1 MILGLANSAD
11 RGTLQIPPMSKEAP
25 SHPPVGRDVIEL
37 QLQRLQ
43 ASSHFKH
50 SLRCSSFLDYVVRKT
65 IEGSQD
71 QLKERTI
78 GVEAFNRP
86 PAYDL
91 SSDPIVRTVAGEVRK
106 RLTQYYYEPEHQD
119 ELRIELHPGSYIPEF
134 KPVAARALDSGEA
147 TAPEPAPAPAIDHSA
162 SQIGTAP
169 AVASPPAL
177 RRRRI
182 VALLAS
188 LSAATVACASLVVFL
203 YPPPLQR
210 FWQPVLHGSGQA
222 LICVGS
228 VLAMVPSQSSSV
240 SAASVGGHPLSSNPL
255 SIADAIAIS
264 NLQQLLSRHSR
275 ASTIQSAAETEF
287 PDLQRGPVILVSG
300 FNNPWSMRLTD
311 PLRFH
316 FLRPATDI
324 FEIQDR
330 TDPIHGT
337 WAINT
342 LTPLSRISHDY
353 GIVARFHDPT
363 TDQTMIV
370 AAGIG
375 ENGTVAASELL
386 SNEKYFL
393 ELTREGR
400 LPRRYQNV
408 EAVIE
413 TQVIDG
419 KHGPPRVIAVCTW

>member
-1 MILGLANSAD
+1 VNSATQD
-11 RGTLQIPPMSKEAP
+11 ALRNLPVSEETPP
-25 SHPPVGRDVIEL
+25 HLPVLRDIEV

-50 SLRCSSFLDYVVRKT
+50 SQRCSSFLNYVVRRT
-65 IEGSQD
+65 VEGRRD
-71 QLKERTI
+71 ELKERTI
-78 GVEAFNRP
+78 GTEVFHRP

-91 SSDPIVRTVAGEVRK
+91 NADPVVRVVAGEVRK
-106 RLTQYYYEPEHQD
+106 RLTQYYYEPEHQE

-134 KPVAARALDSGEA
+134 KSVAVKIPSSGVPA
-147 TAPEPAPAPAIDHSA
+147 APPESTLPSVDAVEPADS
-162 SQIGTAP
+162 
-169 AVASPPAL
+169 SPPANHY
-177 RRRRI
+177 RRTI
-182 VALLAS
+182 VLLS
-188 LSAATVACASLVVFL
+188 LCAAMAIVCAGLVAFL
-203 YPPPLQR
+203 YPSPLDQ
-210 FWQPVLHGSGQA
+210 FWQPLLHGSSPE

-228 VLAMVPSQSSSV
+228 VVAMSPLPISNV
-240 SAASVGGHPLSSNPL
+240 SAASVGGHPLSSNPI

-264 NLQQLLSRHSR
+264 NLQQLLSHRSR
-275 ASTIQSAAETEF
+275 VSTIQSSADTTF
-287 PDLQRGPVILVSG
+287 SDLQRAPVILISA
-300 FNNPWSMRLTD
+300 FDNPWTMRLTD
-311 PLRFH
+311 SFRFH
-316 FLRPATDI
+316 FLRPAPDI

-330 TDPIHGT
+330 TDPAHGT

-342 LTPLSRISHDY
+342 LTPLSRIGHDY

-363 TDQTMIV
+363 TDQTIVV

-393 ELTREGR
+393 EVPGKAG
-400 LPRRYQNV
+400 LPHRYQNM

-419 KHGPPRVIAVCTW
+419 KHGPPRVLAVCTW